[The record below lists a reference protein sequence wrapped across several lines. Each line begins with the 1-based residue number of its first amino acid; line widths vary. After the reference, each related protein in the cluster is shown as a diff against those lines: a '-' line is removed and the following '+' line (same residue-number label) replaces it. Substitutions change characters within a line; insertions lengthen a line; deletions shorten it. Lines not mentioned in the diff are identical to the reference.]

1 MQEDFFNCSFIHQ
14 FWRVTSSNHVNSP
27 LNLGLSLDFSCFLF
41 RKKTHV
47 ILAKTLDLLIIFL
60 DIHWMPDQW
69 SRFPLPSMVAC
80 KAWRPLLGPLLGP
93 PMAAMGLQLFQHAK
107 VTLIPKHDSWLMVW
121 NMFSWLI
128 YG

>member
-1 MQEDFFNCSFIHQ
+1 MEQISFAIDG
-14 FWRVTSSNHVNSP
+14 RVQ
-27 LNLGLSLDFSCFLF
+27 GL
-41 RKKTHV
+41 
-47 ILAKTLDLLIIFL
+47 A
-60 DIHWMPDQW
+60 
-69 SRFPLPSMVAC
+69 
-80 KAWRPLLGPLLGP
+80 PLLGPLLGP